1 MEKYTRVR
9 TTMTKLTRFVRRS
22 VVDNYKSILVI
33 LGFFLFWE
41 FSVRILRTPEFVL
54 PTPSSAIAHLFF
66 KQADANYNW
75 ALHIRTT
82 VYEFLIGFC
91 VTAVLGVGLA
101 IVIVWSKRFKNL
113 SMPMFTFINSL
124 PIIAIAP
131 IILLWMG
138 YGIKT
143 NILIAFL
150 VSFFPVIIN
159 TMTGLDSI
167 EDDLLDL
174 VRYLHAS
181 KLQLFL
187 KIRIPNSLPYIFSG
201 LKICSTMSIV
211 GAIVG
216 EFIASDRGLGYIII
230 NSQYAMDTPPIFSAL
245 IVISLAG
252 AALYWVVALF
262 ERLLM
267 PWAFKSQKV

>member
-1 MEKYTRVR
+1 M
-9 TTMTKLTRFVRRS
+9 RRS
-22 VVDNYKSILVI
+22 VGNNYKSVLVI
-33 LGFFLFWE
+33 IGFFLFWE
-41 FSVRILRTPEFVL
+41 VGVRVCNTPEFVL

-66 KQADANYNW
+66 KQPDANYNW

-82 VYEFLIGFC
+82 IYEFLIGFA

-113 SMPMFTFINSL
+113 ALPLFTFINSL

-138 YGIKT
+138 YGLKT

-167 EDDLLDL
+167 EDELLDL
-174 VRYLHAS
+174 IRYLDAS
-181 KLQLFL
+181 KFQIFV

-245 IVISLAG
+245 IVISLSG
-252 AALYWVVALF
+252 AALYWIVALF

-267 PWAFKSQKV
+267 PWAFKHERV

>member
-1 MEKYTRVR
+1 MMDRNILES
-9 TTMTKLTRFVRRS
+9 TTKIKLKRFVRRS
-22 VVDNYKSILVI
+22 IVDNYKSILVVV
-33 LGFFLFWE
+33 GFFLFWE
-41 FSVRILRTPEFVL
+41 FSVRILHTPEFIL
-54 PTPSSAIAHLFF
+54 PTPSSAIAHLLF
-66 KQADANYNW
+66 KQSDANYNW
-75 ALHIRTT
+75 A
-82 VYEFLIGFC
+82 YEFLVGFC

-113 SMPMFTFINSL
+113 SMPLFTFINSL

-181 KLQLFL
+181 KLQIFL

>member
-1 MEKYTRVR
+1 MKKNGQKAKSAWCKKAVEAIQKNY
-9 TTMTKLTRFVRRS
+9 RS
-22 VVDNYKSILVI
+22 VLVI
-33 LGFFLFWE
+33 LGFFLLWE
-41 FSVRILRTPEFVL
+41 FSVVWFKVPEFVL
-54 PTPSSAIAHLFF
+54 PPPSAALKHLFI

-75 ALHIRTT
+75 PLHIRTT
-82 VYEFLIGFC
+82 LQEFILGFC
-91 VTAVLGVGLA
+91 VTAVLGIGLA
-101 IVIVWSKRFKNL
+101 IIFVWSKKVKDMVL
-113 SMPMFTFINSL
+113 PLFTFINSL

-131 IILLWMG
+131 LILLWMG

-150 VSFFPVIIN
+150 VSFFPVVIN

-174 VRYLHAS
+174 IRYLNAS
-181 KLQLFL
+181 KLQLFI

-230 NSQYAMDTPPIFSAL
+230 SAQYTMSTPPIFSSL

-252 AALYWVVALF
+252 AGLYWVVALA
-262 ERLLM
+262 ERLIM
-267 PWAFKSQKV
+267 PWAFKKEQKG